1 MTVHAD
7 AQQMTMPES
16 ERRYACP
23 SCGRTYGLA
32 EPRWACDCGGPL
44 DLTPGPGLRPGG
56 IDTNIASLWRYRR
69 TLTPAVPALSL
80 GEGWTPLVK
89 GRWEGRPVEWKL
101 DYLMPSGS
109 FKDRGIAMMAS
120 YLAQAGVTAVHED
133 SSGNGG
139 ASLALYAAALGISC
153 RILVPATTSP
163 GKIVQIAASGAE
175 PVLVEGSRDD
185 VARKAREADDGT
197 FYASHNWQAH
207 FLEGLKTLGFELWEQ
222 SDFAVPDCIVAPTG
236 SGSVLLGC
244 AKAFAEL
251 RAAGS
256 LDRSPRLYAAQAANC
271 APLHRAFKDGSDPV
285 LSESK
290 ATIAEGIATARPVR
304 GPAVLAA
311 IRASGGTVVAA
322 SEDEIGAATLALA
335 RQGLFVEPTSAAA
348 AAGLTRLLEAGAIAP
363 GERVVVVLTG
373 SGLKAVTRIGDL
385 LERAGPHGGS
395 IPGRRA

>member
-1 MTVHAD
+1 
-7 AQQMTMPES
+7 MPEG
-16 ERRYACP
+16 ERRYACL
-23 SCGRTYGLA
+23 SCGREYGLA
-32 EPRWACDCGGPL
+32 EPRWACECGGPL
-44 DLTPGPGLRPGG
+44 DLTPGPGLKPGDV
-56 IDTNIASLWRYRR
+56 DTHIASLWRYRG
-69 TLTPAVPALSL
+69 TLTPAAPALSL

-89 GRWEGRPVEWKL
+89 GRWEGRSVEWKL

-109 FKDRGIAMMAS
+109 FKDRGIAVMAS

-139 ASLALYAAALGISC
+139 AALALYAAALGFSC

-175 PVLVEGSRDD
+175 PILVEGTRED
-185 VARKAREADDGT
+185 VARKAREFDAGT

-207 FLEGLKTLGFELWEQ
+207 FLEGLKTLGLELWEQ
-222 SDFAVPDCIVAPTG
+222 SNFALPDCIVAPTG

-256 LDRSPRLYAAQAANC
+256 IDKAPRLYAVQAANC
-271 APLHRAFKDGSDPV
+271 APLQRAFTQGGAPALD
-285 LSESK
+285 ESK
-290 ATIAEGIATARPVR
+290 PTIAEGIATARPVR

-311 IRASGGTVVAA
+311 VRGSGGTVVAA

-348 AAGLTRLLEAGAIAP
+348 AAGLTKLIDASAIRP
-363 GERVVVVLTG
+363 SERVVVVLTG

-385 LERAGPHGGS
+385 LERAGLRGSRPNHG
-395 IPGRRA
+395 A

>member
-1 MTVHAD
+1 MTSPHMA
-7 AQQMTMPES
+7 MPEA

-32 EPRWACDCGGPL
+32 KPRWACDCGSPL
-44 DLTPGPGLRPGG
+44 DLTPGPGLKPGD
-56 IDTNIASLWRYRR
+56 IDSHVASLWRYRR
-69 TLTPAVPALSL
+69 TLAPAAQALSL

-89 GRWEGRPVEWKL
+89 GRWEGRAVEWKL

-109 FKDRGIAMMAS
+109 FKDRGIVVMAN

-139 ASLALYAAALGISC
+139 AALALYAAALGFSC

-175 PVLVEGSRDD
+175 PILVEGTRED
-185 VARKAREADDGT
+185 VARKAREFGEGT
-197 FYASHNWQAH
+197 FYASHNWQAY
-207 FLEGLKTLGFELWEQ
+207 FLEGLKTVGFELWEQ
-222 SDFAVPDCIVAPTG
+222 SSFAVPDCIVAPTG

-251 RAAGS
+251 RTAGS
-256 LDRSPRLYAAQAANC
+256 IDKVPRLYAVQAANC
-271 APLHRAFKDGSDPV
+271 APLQRAFAQGGAPALDEIKT
-285 LSESK
+285 
-290 ATIAEGIATARPVR
+290 TIAEGIATARPVR
-304 GPAVLAA
+304 GSAVLAA
-311 IRASGGTVVAA
+311 VRASGGTVVAA
-322 SEDEIGAATLALA
+322 SEDEIGAATLTLA

-348 AAGLTRLLEAGAIAP
+348 AAGLTKLIDSGAIGP
-363 GERVVVVLTG
+363 EERIVVVLTG

-385 LERAGPHGGS
+385 LEHPSPRSRSALNRG
-395 IPGRRA
+395 A